1 MAHQKRRVVEK
12 VDYLTTPGWMVKKW
26 PGGELVRRKELG
38 MQGGPSAFIS
48 TLGIMKYDDDSKIM
62 YVDKLFPGVSSEDIK
77 NNTGFDIDVSRASEN
92 EQLLVEEIKIL
103 REKIDPLNVYGM
115 R

>member
-1 MAHQKRRVVEK
+1 
-12 VDYLTTPGWMVKKW
+12 
-26 PGGELVRRKELG
+26 
-38 MQGGPSAFIS
+38 
-48 TLGIMKYDDDSKIM
+48 M
-62 YVDKLFPGVSSEDIK
+62 YVDKMFPGVSSEDIK

>member
-1 MAHQKRRVVEK
+1 
-12 VDYLTTPGWMVKKW
+12 
-26 PGGELVRRKELG
+26 
-38 MQGGPSAFIS
+38 
-48 TLGIMKYDDDSKIM
+48 MKYDDDSKIM